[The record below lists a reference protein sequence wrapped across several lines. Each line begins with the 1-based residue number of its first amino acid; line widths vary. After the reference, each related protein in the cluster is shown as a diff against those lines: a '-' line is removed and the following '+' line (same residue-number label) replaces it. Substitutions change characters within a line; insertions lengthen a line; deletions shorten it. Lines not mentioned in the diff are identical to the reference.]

1 MGIKESPV
9 KQEQMAEP
17 LTSIQPGQIVRMDVL
32 DLQWMTVLIKPIS
45 VRIRIIPSKI
55 HVIRLIITGCVL
67 GGEMVEPPTPGLD
80 MLMIPMVVGLVM
92 ILEGRLTLG

>member
-32 DLQWMTVLIKPIS
+32 DLQWMTVLIKPIL
-45 VRIRIIPSKI
+45 VRIRIIPNKI
-55 HVIRLIITGCVL
+55 HVIQLIITGCVL
-67 GGEMVEPPTPGLD
+67 GEEMVEPPIHGLD
-80 MLMIPMVVGLVM
+80 MLTMPMVEELVM
-92 ILEGRLTLG
+92 ILEARPTSG